1 MAAPRKQPEISKMP
15 KRIHIDFFVAI
26 IVFPLLVLKVQW
38 LFIKK
43 GQFREGRKER
53 LQRKTLNPL
62 GAFILGRSG
71 KSIS

>member
-1 MAAPRKQPEISKMP
+1 MP